1 MVVGEVNEEKI
12 IYEMLITLQED
23 IKDLKKDINNSIE
36 ETNIK
41 IAKLE
46 ANLDMVLKDRSNYDE
61 LNAKVNILNNE
72 VKNIVED
79 NDSNKS
85 LKQSVIVGICVFVLS
100 YLIKFIH

>member
-1 MVVGEVNEEKI
+1 MNEEKI

-85 LKQSVIVGICVFVLS
+85 LKQSVIVGICVFILS

>member
-1 MVVGEVNEEKI
+1 MNEEKI